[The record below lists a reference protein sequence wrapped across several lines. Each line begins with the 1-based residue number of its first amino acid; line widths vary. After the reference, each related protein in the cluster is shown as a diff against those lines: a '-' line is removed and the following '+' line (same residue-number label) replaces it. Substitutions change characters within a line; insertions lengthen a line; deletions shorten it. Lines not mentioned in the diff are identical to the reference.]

1 MNGLLSQI
9 VVLLVTNSATQVSSS
24 SLIVANVLFRHG
36 DRSPTAPLPKNQY
49 SNESYWPFGWG
60 ELTNTGR
67 EQQYRLGLFLR
78 QRYDSVI
85 DDVFNY
91 KNIEVRSS
99 DVDRCLVSAYSNL
112 AGLFSSNNSE
122 TEDLKLPW
130 MTWQPL
136 PVHTQPAIT
145 DEVSLPVILCHI
157 EYLA

>member
-1 MNGLLSQI
+1 
-9 VVLLVTNSATQVSSS
+9 
-24 SLIVANVLFRHG
+24 
-36 DRSPTAPLPKNQY
+36 
-49 SNESYWPFGWG
+49 
-60 ELTNTGR
+60 
-67 EQQYRLGLFLR
+67 
-78 QRYDSVI
+78 
-85 DDVFNY
+85 
-91 KNIEVRSS
+91 VRSS